1 MKIKNI
7 AAACVAL
14 GLSMQSAHAEMPASA
29 GNPEQTIKNLINI
42 LVQKKILTQDAADEL
57 LNAAAQPAAS
67 SQATPVQTA
76 PKVADAPVAPGV
88 VRVPYIPQVV
98 REQIKGEIK
107 DEVLAQAKGERWG
120 DPGSMPDWLSRISFD
135 GDFRVRAQH
144 NGFPSGNT
152 LPSQY
157 NPLGTAP
164 LMSNTTLDHNYLLLA
179 ASLGMKA
186 KISDSTFT
194 ALRITT
200 GNTANPDSTNQTLG
214 GGNGGYYALNQ
225 PAGLGNGNF
234 NKYSLVLEQAYV
246 QSDPYYWLMLS
257 AGKMPNPW
265 LSSDMVWDT
274 DVNFEGL
281 AASLKPRFSEAWS
294 GFMTAGAFPV
304 QDIVRSETSYANSKW
319 LYAAQAGMA
328 WSAPNAST
336 AKLGVALYDFQN
348 VEGTQNSAANTN
360 GYDGT
365 AISTMQKGNSL
376 MYITPPNN
384 GWNNGASIPALLG
397 LASQFKE
404 LDITGKFDLATF
416 DPVHVVLTADYVK
429 NIAFDQ
435 AAMTQ
440 RTGYVYPY
448 AGNIGYQLRLDLGVP
463 RIHERGEWQAYAAY
477 KYIESDAVLDALND
491 QDFNLGGTN
500 AKGFILGGAYGIDKN
515 TWLSLRW
522 LSTDQISGVPLSIDV
537 LQLDLSTR
545 F

>member
-1 MKIKNI
+1 MEIRNI

-14 GLSMQSAHAEMPASA
+14 GLSMQSAYAEMPASA

-57 LNAAAQPAAS
+57 LSAAAQPAAP
-67 SQATPVQTA
+67 SQAAPVQAA

-98 REQIKGEIK
+98 RQQIKDEIK

-144 NGFPSGNT
+144 NGFPADNT
-152 LPSQY
+152 APSLY
-157 NPLGTAP
+157 NPSGASLI
-164 LMSNTTLDHNYLLLA
+164 SNTTVDHNYLLLSA
-179 ASLGMKA
+179 RLGMKA
-186 KISDSTFT
+186 KISDNTFT
-194 ALRITT
+194 AFRITT

-214 GGNGGYYALNQ
+214 GGNGGYYAVNQ
-225 PAGLGNGNF
+225 PSGLGNGNF
-234 NKYSLVLEQAYV
+234 NKYALVLDRAYV
-246 QSDPYYWLMLS
+246 QSDPYNWLMMS
-257 AGKMPNPW
+257 AGKMPSPW

-274 DVNFEGL
+274 DINFEGL
-281 AASLKPRFSEAWS
+281 AASLKPRISESWS

-304 QDIVRSETSYANSKW
+304 QDVVRSETSYANSKW

-328 WSAPNAST
+328 WTAPNASS
-336 AKLGVALYDFQN
+336 AKFGVALYDFQN
-348 VEGTQNSAANTN
+348 VQGTQNTFPGSTYYN
-360 GYDGT
+360 GT
-365 AISTMQKGNSL
+365 AASTMQKGNSL
-376 MYITPPNN
+376 MNVNYPGDP
-384 GWNNGASIPALLG
+384 GYLPG
-397 LASQFKE
+397 LASKFKE

-416 DPVHVVLTADYVK
+416 DPVHVMLTADYVK

-435 AAMTQ
+435 AAMSQ
-440 RTGYVYPY
+440 RSGYASPAYPY

-463 RIHERGEWQAYAAY
+463 EIHERGEWQTYVAY
-477 KYIESDAVLDALND
+477 KYIQSDAVLDALND

-500 AKGFILGGAYGIDKN
+500 AKGFIVSGAYGLDKN